1 MNKNTTVKPISYE
14 MFNKTIKEI
23 QKYNKNTQKLSD
35 AFEKYLME
43 NSWCIIS
50 IGDNLADQS
59 LKLLAEFFKQYT
71 ELNVYEVITW
81 WLYEDV
87 EKVIYQKNGEATDKI
102 DVSTTKKLYDFLCS
116 YKDKI
121 LAPKVT

>member
-1 MNKNTTVKPISYE
+1 MSKNTTVKPISYE

-43 NSWCIIS
+43 NSWCIVN

-71 ELNVYEVITW
+71 ELDVYELITW

-87 EKVIYQKNGEATDKI
+87 EKTIYDQDGTTY
-102 DVSTTKKLYDFLCS
+102 DVSTTKGLYDFLCS

>member
-23 QKYNKNTQKLSD
+23 QKYNKNTKKLSD

-43 NSWCIIS
+43 NSWCVVN

-59 LKLLAEFFKQYT
+59 LKLLAEFFKQNT
-71 ELNVYEVITW
+71 ELDVYEVIIW

-87 EKVIYQKNGEATDKI
+87 EKVIYLKSGESVKPV